1 MKNIKKNKI
10 AEVKID
16 EGLPTLYVDGQ
27 PFQAFAESVY
37 VPAWM
42 KQMVPELINN
52 PMIEYAKKMTLAEG
66 IFTSPEIR
74 PVYEAV
80 INALNKQ
87 DC

>member
-1 MKNIKKNKI
+1 M
-10 AEVKID
+10 D
-16 EGLPTLYVDGQ
+16 STLGDILKEPLG
-27 PFQAFAESVY
+27 FEM
-37 VPAWM
+37 M

-66 IFTSPEIR
+66 ISTSPEIR

>member
-1 MKNIKKNKI
+1 M
-10 AEVKID
+10 
-16 EGLPTLYVDGQ
+16 
-27 PFQAFAESVY
+27 
-37 VPAWM
+37 M

-66 IFTSPEIR
+66 ISTSPEIR